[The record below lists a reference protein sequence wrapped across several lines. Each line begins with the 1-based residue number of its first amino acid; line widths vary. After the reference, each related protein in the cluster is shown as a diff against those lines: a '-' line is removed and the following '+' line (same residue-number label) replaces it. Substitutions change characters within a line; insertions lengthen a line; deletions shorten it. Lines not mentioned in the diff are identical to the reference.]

1 MQNNEMTYQ
10 INQMNV
16 AQAQED
22 YAKFREECRD
32 PFGVSEQLLLEILRD
47 NRDTEYGRRYDF
59 EHITSYEEYKQKVP
73 VITYDDIAGDLMRMV
88 NGEQNILTAYPF
100 GHMNET
106 SGTVGMPKLVPMT
119 DRQTQIYL
127 KYNKH
132 YMDAFYADKL
142 GEDWM
147 KGHIFCTAQGK
158 YRTAPSGITI
168 GDASSKMAEYVQG
181 GRDGLDSMLRAVY
194 TSPVEATI
202 PELGTDTKYI
212 HTRFALADGGVTG
225 IVSGFYIMVVQYL
238 HYIAEN
244 YEMLIRDIETG
255 TIDERVDLP
264 VEVKESL
271 LRKIQPMPE
280 RAAELR
286 KVFQNGSD
294 FPFVRAVWPNMQ
306 FIFGVGG
313 DGFSVYADTIRKRYA
328 DERVKFILSGVTASE
343 GLWTVPVE
351 PEDEDG
357 VFVPR
362 SAFMEFLPVDAGDD
376 FTKVVPINQLETGKI
391 YELIITNLCG
401 FYRYRMSDALLVTGT
416 FENTPRA
423 RFMYRVNRTINLACE
438 KTTEKALQQ
447 AVEKTAEELGFELS
461 DYTVYPDA
469 NSTPPGYTFL
479 IQPPLP
485 VEGITE
491 EQLADTLDKYTCEAN
506 AIYDECIK
514 DHSMRCA
521 NAHWLQPE
529 TTFLWRELQIAK
541 GRSAGQMKP
550 VRTITNEDEHRF
562 FFIMR
567 ER

>member
-1 MQNNEMTYQ
+1 MQNNDMTYK
-10 INQMNV
+10 INQANV
-16 AQAQED
+16 AQAQPD
-22 YAKFREECRD
+22 YADFREECRD
-32 PFGVSEQLLLEILRD
+32 PFGTNEKLLLSILRD
-47 NRDTEYGRRYDF
+47 NKDTEYGLRYDF
-59 EHITSYEEYKQKVP
+59 EHITSYEEYREKVP
-73 VITYDDIAGDLMRMV
+73 VIRYHDIAGDIDRMV
-88 NGEQNILTAYPF
+88 DGEKNILTAYPF
-100 GHMNET
+100 SHMNET
-106 SGTVGMPKLVPMT
+106 SGTVGKPKLIPMT
-119 DRQTQIYL
+119 DRQTQVFL

-142 GEDWM
+142 GEEWM
-147 KGHIFCTAQGK
+147 KGHIFCTSQGK

-181 GRDGLDSMLRAVY
+181 GRDGLDSMLRMLY

-202 PELGTDTKYI
+202 PVLGTDTKYI

-244 YEMLIRDIETG
+244 YEMLIHDIETG

-264 VEVKESL
+264 VDVKASL
-271 LRKIQPMPE
+271 LKKIRPMPE

-286 KVFQNGSD
+286 EIFKNGSD
-294 FPFVRAVWPNMQ
+294 FRFVKKIWPDMQ

-313 DGFSVYADTIRKRYA
+313 DGFSVYANTIRKLYA
-328 DERVKFILSGVTASE
+328 DESVKFILSGVTSSE
-343 GLWTVPVE
+343 GLWSVPVE
-351 PEDEDG
+351 PESEDAAL
-357 VFVPR
+357 VPG
-362 SAFMEFLPVDAGDD
+362 SAFMEFLPVGADDD
-376 FTKVVPINQLETGKI
+376 FTKCVSIDKLEVGKT

-401 FYRYRMSDALLVTGT
+401 FYRYRMSDALLVTGF
-416 FENTPRA
+416 FEKTPRV
-423 RFMYRVNRTINLACE
+423 RFMYRVDKNINLACE

-447 AVEKTAEELGFELS
+447 AVEKTAEELGFDLS

-469 NSTPPGYTFL
+469 SSTPPGYTFL

-485 VEGITE
+485 VEGISE
-491 EQLADTLDKYTCEAN
+491 EQLAATLDKYTCEVN
-506 AIYDECIK
+506 AVYEECIL
-514 DHSMRCA
+514 DHSMRHA
-521 NAHWLQPE
+521 NAFWLQPE

-541 GRSAGQMKP
+541 GKSAGQLKP
-550 VRTITNEDEHRF
+550 VRTISNEDQRKF

>member
-1 MQNNEMTYQ
+1 MQNNDMTYT
-10 INQMNV
+10 INQANV
-16 AQAQED
+16 AQAQPD
-22 YAKFREECRD
+22 YAAFREECRD
-32 PFGVSEQLLLEILRD
+32 PFGTNEKLLLSILRD
-47 NRDTEYGRRYDF
+47 NKDTEYGLRYDF
-59 EHITSYEEYKQKVP
+59 AHISSYEEYREKVP
-73 VITYDDIAGDLMRMV
+73 VIKYQDIAADIDRMV
-88 NGEQNILTAYPF
+88 DGEKNILTAYPF
-100 GHMNET
+100 SHMNET
-106 SGTVGMPKLVPMT
+106 SGTVGKAKLIPMT
-119 DRQTQIYL
+119 DRQTQVFL

-147 KGHIFCTAQGK
+147 KGHIFCTSQGK

-181 GRDGLDSMLRAVY
+181 GREGLDSMLRTLY

-202 PELGTDTKYI
+202 PVLGTDTKYI
-212 HTRFALADGGVTG
+212 HARFALADSSVTG
-225 IVSGFYIMVVQYL
+225 IVSGFYIMAVQYL

-244 YEMLIRDIETG
+244 YEMLIHDIETG

-264 VEVKESL
+264 VDVKASL
-271 LRKIQPMPE
+271 LKKIQPMPE
-280 RAAELR
+280 RAAQLR
-286 KVFQNGSD
+286 EIFKNGSN
-294 FPFVRAVWPNMQ
+294 FRFVKKIWPDMQ

-313 DGFSVYADTIRKRYA
+313 DGFSVYAGTIRRQYA
-328 DERVKFILSGVTASE
+328 DESVKFILNGVTSSE
-343 GLWTVPVE
+343 GLWSVPVE
-351 PEDEDG
+351 MESEDAAL
-357 VFVPR
+357 VPG

-376 FTKVVPINQLETGKI
+376 FTKCVSIDKLEVGKV

-401 FYRYRMSDALLVTGT
+401 FYRYRMSDALLVTGF
-416 FENTPRA
+416 FEKTPRV
-423 RFMYRVNRTINLACE
+423 RFMYRVDKNINLACE

-447 AVEKTAEELGFELS
+447 AVEKTAAELGFALS

-469 NSTPPGYTFL
+469 VSTPPGYTFL

-491 EQLADTLDKYTCEAN
+491 EQLAETLDKYTCEAN
-506 AIYDECIK
+506 ALYEECIL
-514 DHSMRCA
+514 DHSMRHA
-521 NAHWLQPE
+521 NAFWLQPE

-541 GRSAGQMKP
+541 GRSAGQLKP
-550 VRTITNEDEHRF
+550 VRTISNEDQRKF